1 MAKNRYLLTFS
12 PDLVDEPITYRL
24 VRDFDL
30 MINILRAEIDD
41 RGGRLLIAFEGDAQQ
56 IKGAVKYLSDNRV
69 IIQELNEFVLKDEKR
84 CTDCGMCVSICP
96 ARAFEVDGRT
106 WKVNFHGDRCI
117 ACGMCIEACPPGAM
131 KLGT

>member
-1 MAKNRYLLTFS
+1 MSKNRYLLTFS

-56 IKGAVKYLSDNRV
+56 IKGAVKYLSDNKV
-69 IIQELNEFVLKDEKR
+69 VIQELNEFVLKDVKR

-96 ARAFEVDGRT
+96 AHAFEVDGKT
-106 WKVNFHGDRCI
+106 WKVLFHGDRCI